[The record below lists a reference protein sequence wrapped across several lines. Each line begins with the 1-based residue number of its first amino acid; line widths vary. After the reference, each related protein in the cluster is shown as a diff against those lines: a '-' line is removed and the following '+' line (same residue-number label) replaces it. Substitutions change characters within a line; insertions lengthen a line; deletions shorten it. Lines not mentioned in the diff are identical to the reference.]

1 MSRLYFVVLSI
12 LWAPTLA
19 AQGTVVLPAPALDAE
34 RATLR
39 DELLRFRDTL
49 STIDAAAGRLQRD
62 YRQVSTA
69 ALSSRARVMSDACAR
84 SGRNVSPA
92 RRAVLAAD
100 ASDKGRL
107 KRQDEMVK
115 ALDRLGLELSRCQ
128 ADFEVMSRPGEGE
141 KVRGYANPRAVQVL
155 TAVRQY
161 ERVLASFF
169 VAMGIKVTPLGARAR
184 PAAG

>member
-1 MSRLYFVVLSI
+1 
-12 LWAPTLA
+12 
-19 AQGTVVLPAPALDAE
+19 
-34 RATLR
+34 
-39 DELLRFRDTL
+39 
-49 STIDAAAGRLQRD
+49 
-62 YRQVSTA
+62 
-69 ALSSRARVMSDACAR
+69 MSDACAR